1 MSDGA
6 NADAVSLATM
16 LAGAERGDGGVSM
29 TIAPNWL
36 QGRTAYG
43 GISAALAFTAARGLA
58 DDLPSLRSAQI
69 AFVGPLAGKVEAS
82 ASILRRGRSASFVD
96 AEVKGEDGVTGLRAT
111 FLFAADRESAM
122 THQDAAPPADLPD
135 PADMPEMPKPP
146 GIPAFFH
153 NFEHRMVKPDGH
165 NRADL
170 LMWVRLR
177 DADRLDPITE
187 LVAIADA
194 LPPAAI
200 RLSREPK
207 PVSSM
212 TWLMNIL
219 TAAPATRDH
228 WWLLRSTAE
237 HARDG
242 FSSQSMAIWNR
253 DGEPIARGM
262 QSVALFG

>member
-1 MSDGA
+1 
-6 NADAVSLATM
+6 VSVAATSFGEVLAH
-16 LAGAERGDGGVSM
+16 AERRDGGLS
-29 TIAPNWL
+29 TTLPDNWL

-43 GISAALAFTAARGLA
+43 GVSAALALTAARGLA
-58 DDLPSLRSAQI
+58 DDLPALRSAQI
-69 AFVGPLAGKVEAS
+69 AFVGPLSGKVDAS
-82 ASILRRGRSASFVD
+82 ATLLRRGRSASFID
-96 AEVKGEDGVTGLRAT
+96 AQVAGEDGGVALRAT
-111 FLFAADRESAM
+111 FLFAADRASAM
-122 THQDAAPPADLPD
+122 DHQDAAPPADLPD

-153 NFEHRMVKPDGH
+153 NFEHRMVKPDG
-165 NRADL
+165 RSRGDL
-170 LMWVRLR
+170 LMWVRFR
-177 DADRLDPITE
+177 QPEGLDPITE
-187 LVAIADA
+187 LIAIADA

-200 RLSREPK
+200 RLTREPK

-212 TWLMNIL
+212 TWLINVL

>member
-1 MSDGA
+1 MS
-6 NADAVSLATM
+6 ADATSLGQLLAQAARREDGLSAT
-16 LAGAERGDGGVSM
+16 LPA
-29 TIAPNWL
+29 NWL

-43 GISAALAFTAARGLA
+43 GISAALALAAARGLA
-58 DDLPSLRSAQI
+58 DDLPALRSAQI
-69 AFVGPLAGKVEAS
+69 SFVGPLDGTVTAS
-82 ASILRRGRSASFVD
+82 ASMLRRGRSASFVD
-96 AEVKGEDGVTGLRAT
+96 AQVDGGDGKLGLRAT
-111 FLFAADRESAM
+111 FLFAADRASEMDHS
-122 THQDAAPPADLPD
+122 DAAPPADLPD

-146 GIPAFFH
+146 AIPAFFH
-153 NFEHRMVKPDGH
+153 NFEHRMVKPDG
-165 NRADL
+165 RAKADL
-170 LMWVRLR
+170 LMWVRFKQPEG
-177 DADRLDPITE
+177 LDTITE

-200 RLSREPK
+200 RLTREPR

-212 TWLMNIL
+212 TWLFNIL

-237 HARDG
+237 QARDG

-253 DGEPIARGM
+253 DGAPIVRGM